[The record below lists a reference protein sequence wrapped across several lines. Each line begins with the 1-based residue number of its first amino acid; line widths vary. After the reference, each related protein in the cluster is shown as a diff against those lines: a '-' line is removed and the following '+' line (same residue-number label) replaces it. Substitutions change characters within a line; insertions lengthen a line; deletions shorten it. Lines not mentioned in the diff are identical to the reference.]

1 MADEQFDPQ
10 PEEAAPRLTF
20 LRILCITS
28 VIGSG
33 LGFISY
39 LFCALFFD
47 SLGPAIESSKFEMQE
62 EVMLMLPRLLAAG
75 RWFFLLNA
83 VFFGLSLFGVIQMWK
98 LRKEGF
104 HFYAMSQIALLIV
117 PLLFMRGY
125 AETIPQAMIT
135 GTFIFSYA
143 SHLRFMK

>member
-1 MADEQFDPQ
+1 MSDEQLDRQ
-10 PEEAAPRLTF
+10 PEETAPRLTF

-39 LFCALFFD
+39 LFCGLFFD
-47 SLGPAIESSKFEMQE
+47 SLGPAIESSTFAMQRDL
-62 EVMLMLPRLLAAG
+62 MLMLLSAG
-75 RWFFLLNA
+75 RWFFLINA
-83 VFFGLSLFGVIQMWK
+83 VFFGLSLFGVIQMWN

-125 AETIPQAMIT
+125 AETIPQALIT